1 MTDEPRSTKA
11 DEIALEL
18 EEQILLGEI
27 APGSVLRQEQLS
39 ERFKTSRTPVREALR
54 QLAALDLVSMEAH
67 RGVRVRE
74 VARDELRMIFL
85 VRSSLEALAIELAV
99 LLLDDAEIDRIAA
112 AAARFADL
120 THAFG
125 DASMTDA
132 EVRSHTAEW
141 IAANDEFHDRIIDAA
156 GSPFLSKT
164 ATGVRRIFH
173 VQIIGTRMGGIS
185 ELYDENLRQHEALI
199 GALRARSA
207 GGARELMR
215 EHVIGSGRLL
225 EATLD
230 RIEERARGRD
240 GRPK

>member
-1 MTDEPRSTKA
+1 MTAERRSTKA

-54 QLAALDLVSMEAH
+54 QLAALDLVSLEPH
-67 RGVRVRE
+67 RSVRVRQ
-74 VARDELRMIFL
+74 VSRDELRSVFL

-99 LLLDDAEIDRIAA
+99 AVVDDAEIDRIERASR
-112 AAARFADL
+112 RFEQL

-125 DASMTDA
+125 DASMSDA

-141 IAANDEFHDRIIDAA
+141 IAANDEFHDRILEAA
-156 GSPFLSKT
+156 GSAFLRRV
-164 ATGVRRIFH
+164 ATSARRIYH
-173 VQIIGTRMGGIS
+173 VQIIGTRMGGIA
-185 ELYDENLRQHEALI
+185 ELYDENLRQHEALVS
-199 GALRARSA
+199 ALRARSA
-207 GGARELMR
+207 AGARELMR
-215 EHVIGSGRLL
+215 EHVIASGRLL

-230 RIEERARGRD
+230 RIEQAARS
-240 GRPK
+240 RPTAL